1 MRRLIPLLLTL
12 GLLAVACQAPNP
24 SPTPTPLPTADPSQ
38 PLDRALFRDGLVEAS
53 QPILDGLPGA
63 SEYRLELEIA
73 DDLLHVTGQEILRY
87 TNNENLPLDE
97 VRLRL
102 FPNLLGGDMR
112 VTNLR
117 VDGVSVTPQLSLN
130 DSLLTA
136 PLPAP
141 LAPGQSTQLS
151 MDFSVTIPDTVELNY
166 GVLAYDEGIL
176 TLAHAYPM
184 VAVYDDEGWNAEI
197 PPQSG
202 DLTYADISFFD
213 VTVTAP
219 KDLTLVV
226 VGNEVSRQVE
236 GGQQI
241 ARYAA
246 GPVRDFY
253 LAAGRNLE
261 SVRQSVGETTVS
273 FHASP
278 AQQGGAEAGL
288 QTALRALKD
297 FAARFGP
304 YPYTELEL
312 VATPTL
318 ALGVE
323 YPGVIAIAERI
334 TEPSHDYLESVVAHE
349 VGHQWFYNLIGN
361 DQLDDP

>member
-151 MDFSVTIPDTVELNY
+151 MDFSVT
-166 GVLAYDEGIL
+166 
-176 TLAHAYPM
+176 
-184 VAVYDDEGWNAEI
+184 
-197 PPQSG
+197 
-202 DLTYADISFFD
+202 
-213 VTVTAP
+213 
-219 KDLTLVV
+219 
-226 VGNEVSRQVE
+226 
-236 GGQQI
+236 
-241 ARYAA
+241 
-246 GPVRDFY
+246 
-253 LAAGRNLE
+253 
-261 SVRQSVGETTVS
+261 
-273 FHASP
+273 
-278 AQQGGAEAGL
+278 
-288 QTALRALKD
+288 
-297 FAARFGP
+297 
-304 YPYTELEL
+304 
-312 VATPTL
+312 
-318 ALGVE
+318 
-323 YPGVIAIAERI
+323 
-334 TEPSHDYLESVVAHE
+334 
-349 VGHQWFYNLIGN
+349 
-361 DQLDDP
+361 